1 MTANIDGRTQYR
13 RPNRTDQAAGLPER
27 PIQRAFWVS
36 YILLILVAVAL
47 YLLWSESPEIPASIP
62 ASSEGRPAFNPTMNG
77 ALAHYRQVDYR
88 HAGGTQRLER
98 SVWEPVPAQMPF
110 DRPCELAADSLT
122 MANRYTDAS
131 GPLPLRAH
139 LANAGGV
146 ASKSRETKV
155 RAQASDLQAPGHP
168 RSSTLLTH

>member
-1 MTANIDGRTQYR
+1 MTAYIDGSTQYG
-13 RPNRTDQAAGLPER
+13 RPQRTDQGVGQAER
-27 PIQRAFWVS
+27 PVQRAFWIS
-36 YILLILVAVAL
+36 YTSLILLAAAL
-47 YLLWSESPEIPASIP
+47 YLLWPESRSVPPPIPDASYP
-62 ASSEGRPAFNPTMNG
+62 RQDLRPVMASAP
-77 ALAHYRQVDYR
+77 AHYRQVDYR